1 MFWGRLLILGFF
13 SLSALSLI
21 SYQSIEIIHA
31 VINFIQDK
39 HQLK

>member
-1 MFWGRLLILGFF
+1 MLWARFIIVGFF
-13 SLSALSLI
+13 SLTALSLI
-21 SYQSIEIIHA
+21 SYQSIEIFHA